1 MNCSPPGS
9 SVHAKKNKITSTGL
23 FLFVS
28 YISIKLKK
36 WNVYSIDIP
45 IEEIELIINDPPKN
59 KAPDPK
65 DFTVE
70 FYQTCKKEM
79 TPILYG
85 LFQKMEAE
93 GIRPNSS
100 MRPGSS

>member
-1 MNCSPPGS
+1 M
-9 SVHAKKNKITSTGL
+9 
-23 FLFVS
+23 
-28 YISIKLKK
+28 KK

-45 IEEIELIINDPPKN
+45 IEEIESIINDPPKN

-70 FYQTCKKEM
+70 FYQTCKEEM